1 MEAPVGSV
9 EAPVGS
15 VEAPVGSVEAPEF
28 APFISGEERD
38 ADDEDDSSI
47 ASLDEIGPE
56 TGPEAAGPEA
66 AGPEAA
72 GPSAEEIKQE
82 RNFRDINYDLNAGN
96 DESEFFSET

>member
-66 AGPEAA
+66 AGP
-72 GPSAEEIKQE
+72 SAEEIKQE